1 MVFRS
6 LNRNFAIA
14 MKIYTKTGDKGMTS
28 LADGQRVSK
37 CCERL
42 EAYGTVDELNSQ
54 LGLLMTYCGER
65 DNKFLTEV
73 QRNLF
78 IVGGCLAGAEVDKPL
93 STESM
98 EAEIDRLTAIV
109 EEAQE
114 DKRFHFI
121 LPGGSRAAA
130 VAHVCRTVCRRA
142 ERAMLKAKSEKL
154 KVKSEDGDLD
164 GMVRY
169 VNRLSDYLFILAR
182 KLNVDN
188 NTKDVFV

>member
-1 MVFRS
+1 
-6 LNRNFAIA
+6 

-78 IVGGCLAGAEVDKPL
+78 IVGGCLAGAEIDKPL

-114 DKRFHFI
+114 DKRFRFI

-130 VAHVCRTVCRRA
+130 IAHVCRTVCRRA
-142 ERAMLKAKSEKL
+142 ERAMLRVESEKIKDKSEK
-154 KVKSEDGDLD
+154 SDGL
-164 GMVRY
+164 VRY

-182 KLNVDN
+182 KLNVDS

>member
-1 MVFRS
+1 
-6 LNRNFAIA
+6 
-14 MKIYTKTGDKGMTS
+14 MTS
-28 LADGQRVSK
+28 LADGQRVEKK
-37 CCERL
+37 CNRL

-54 LGLLMTYCGER
+54 LGLLMTYCGEQ

-154 KVKSEDGDLD
+154 KVKSEDGDFD

-188 NTKDVFV
+188 NTKDVIL